1 MIYISRNLA
10 SSQGRAGELAIGKKV
25 SAALVECMRGIHVC
39 PSYLITKGGITASD
53 IAVKGLDVRK
63 AVIRGQIIPGVPVWL
78 LGEESRFPG
87 LSYVVFPGNVG
98 DDFSLVN
105 LVSDLQ

>member
-1 MIYISRNLA
+1 M
-10 SSQGRAGELAIGKKV
+10 E
-25 SAALVECMRGIHVC
+25 
-39 PSYLITKGGITASD
+39 ITASD
-53 IAVKGLDVRK
+53 IAVKGLNVRN
-63 AVIRGQIIPGVPVWL
+63 AVIRGQIILGVPVWL